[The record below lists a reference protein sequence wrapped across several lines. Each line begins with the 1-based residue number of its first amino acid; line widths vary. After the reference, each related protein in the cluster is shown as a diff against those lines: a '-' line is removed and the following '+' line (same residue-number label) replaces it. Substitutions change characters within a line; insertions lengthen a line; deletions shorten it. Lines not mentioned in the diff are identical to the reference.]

1 MLIAAR
7 GDPDAVSHRKCPRCA
22 GDASKHANTDKA
34 PGLTAH
40 LLGETLLDECS
51 ACGGVWLEAVAF
63 EKLIKSRDEQAVVL
77 SGSGPY
83 LEIEAY
89 SHRTGALE
97 APRYLP
103 CPDCGQLMNRKNF
116 ADTSGVIVDVC
127 KAHGLWF
134 DRDELGRI
142 IQFVTKGGLDESWRR
157 ELERLA
163 HNLKERRAEI
173 AGLGSSGMILEGP
186 YHRYDGEWLE
196 GVIRLIRDF
205 YADTSQAI
213 EAIFDRAPRRPRHR
227 SRARPP
233 GQSPPPR
240 RFPRCVVC

>member
-7 GDPDAVSHRKCPRCA
+7 GDPEAVSHRKCPRCA

-34 PGLTAH
+34 PELTAH

-51 ACGGVWLEAVAF
+51 TCGGVWLEAVVF
-63 EKLIKSRDEQAVVL
+63 EKLIKSRDQQAVLL

-83 LEIEAY
+83 LELEAY
-89 SHRTGALE
+89 SQRTGALE

-142 IQFVTKGGLDESWRR
+142 IQFVTKGGLDESRRR
-157 ELERLA
+157 ELERLT
-163 HNLKERRAEI
+163 HNLKERCAEL
-173 AGLGSSGMILEGP
+173 ASLKSSERMFEVP
-186 YHRYDGEWLE
+186 HRYDGRMARWRHP
-196 GVIRLIRDF
+196 VDSAISC
-205 YADTSQAI
+205 ADASEAI
-213 EAIFDRAPRRPRHR
+213 EAIADRAPRRPRHR

-233 GQSPPPR
+233 GRSPPPR
-240 RFPRCVVC
+240 RFPRCVAC